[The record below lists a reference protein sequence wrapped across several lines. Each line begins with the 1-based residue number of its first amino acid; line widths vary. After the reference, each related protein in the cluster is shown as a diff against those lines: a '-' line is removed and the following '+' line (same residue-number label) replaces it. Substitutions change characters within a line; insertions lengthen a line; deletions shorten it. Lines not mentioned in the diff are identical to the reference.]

1 MDKIIARMKIGKE
14 RYGHGIRIND
24 DTKEW
29 GTKNNSWTEM
39 AEEEILDALVYVAAQ
54 KLREN
59 INYKADSIDDNEKIK
74 EMLENSDDILIKKLW
89 EIHEMLS

>member
-1 MDKIIARMKIGKE
+1 MDKIITRMKIGKE

-39 AEEEILDALVYVAAQ
+39 AEEEILDALIYVAAQ

-59 INYKADSIDDNEKIK
+59 INYKADLIDDNEKIK
-74 EMLENSDDILIKKLW
+74 EMLENSDHILIKKLW